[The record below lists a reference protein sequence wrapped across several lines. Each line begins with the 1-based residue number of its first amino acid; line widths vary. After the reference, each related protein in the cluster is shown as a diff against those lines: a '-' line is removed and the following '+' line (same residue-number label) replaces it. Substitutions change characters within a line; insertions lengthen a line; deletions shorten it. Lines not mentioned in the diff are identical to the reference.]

1 MAGSLERPELK
12 TLKKYIPGKPI
23 EEVQREYGLAEVVK
37 LASNENP
44 LGTSPKA
51 IAAMQAE
58 LAKLNLYPES
68 TCPELTEAVAA
79 RLGMPPESLL
89 FDNGG
94 DAILSSIAQA
104 FVNPGDEAIMA
115 NPSFVS
121 YPTSVQIMS
130 GRCVLVPLD
139 ADYRHDL
146 PAMAAAITP
155 RTKLIY
161 VCNPNNPTGTIVTK
175 RETDWLLERVPEHA
189 LVVFDE
195 AYYDF
200 VENPEYPQTLEYVR
214 EGRNVIVVRT
224 FSKIYGL
231 AGVRVGYAVA
241 RPDLIDSLAKVRE
254 VFAVDRVAQ
263 AGARAAL
270 TDEEFRQRTIA
281 VNSAGKRYL
290 YERFQSL
297 GRRYVP
303 TDANFVWVDLGV
315 DTRIAFDRLL
325 RRGVIV
331 RPGFIWDYP
340 TWARVT
346 IGTQAEN
353 EKFIAALSDVLEEML
368 SSQNA
373 SASEES

>member
-1 MAGSLERPELK
+1 MSSSLERAELK
-12 TLKKYIPGKPI
+12 TLKKYSPGKPI

-58 LAKLNLYPES
+58 LARLNLYPES
-68 TCPELTEAVAA
+68 TCPELTVDVAA
-79 RLGMPPESLL
+79 RLGLQPENLL

-94 DAILSSIAQA
+94 DAVLTSIAQT
-104 FVNPGDEAIMA
+104 FINPGDEAVMA
-115 NPSFVS
+115 RPSFVS

-130 GRCVLVPLD
+130 GRCLHVPLD
-139 ADYRHDL
+139 SQHRHDL
-146 PAMAAAITP
+146 PRMVEAITP
-155 RTKLIY
+155 RTRLVY

-175 RETDWLLERVPEHA
+175 RETDWLLERMPEQVI
-189 LVVFDE
+189 VVFDE

-200 VENPEYPQTLEYVR
+200 VEHPDYPQTLEYVR
-214 EGRNVIVVRT
+214 EGCNVIVIRT

-231 AGVRVGYAVA
+231 AGVRVGYAIS
-241 RPDLIDSLAKVRE
+241 RPEIIDSLSKVRE

-270 TDEEFRQRTIA
+270 TDEEFRQQTVA

-290 YERFQSL
+290 YERLASL
-297 GRRYVP
+297 GLEYTP
-303 TDANFVWVDLGV
+303 TEANFVWANLGV
-315 DTRIAFDRLL
+315 DTRVAFERLL

-346 IGTQAEN
+346 IGTQTDN
-353 EKFIAALSDVLEEML
+353 EKFIAALEAVLEEMR
-368 SSQNA
+368 A
-373 SASEES
+373 S